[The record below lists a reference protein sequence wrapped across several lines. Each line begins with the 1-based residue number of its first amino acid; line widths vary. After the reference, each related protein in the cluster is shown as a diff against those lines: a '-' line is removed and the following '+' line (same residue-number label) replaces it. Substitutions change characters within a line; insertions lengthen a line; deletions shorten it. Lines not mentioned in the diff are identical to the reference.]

1 MGESTPSEEDEVFQI
16 ASANAGVYYYGSKL
30 DGTDITDIYIY
41 DDDFLKGNSLA
52 YSSALATMS
61 LCLVNAS
68 ISSKRTEDL
77 IMLPKQKEEENREE
91 LDQTITSTKD
101 AVDFSERVYAAGM
114 NMGLTKRDTMLMSL
128 CVEELACYTIE
139 KGFQD
144 KKKHSIDARVAMT
157 DKAWTIS
164 LRDDCKPMNP
174 QEQLQIFKPED
185 EMDNIGL
192 RIVYGCIK
200 DISYSNTMKMNH
212 LMLRLT
218 HDGSI
223 TD

>member
-1 MGESTPSEEDEVFQI
+1 MTITLFLCGFI
-16 ASANAGVYYYGSKL
+16 YARKAS
-30 DGTDITDIYIY
+30 
-41 DDDFLKGNSLA
+41 
-52 YSSALATMS
+52 M
-61 LCLVNAS
+61 
-68 ISSKRTEDL
+68 RTEDL

-192 RIVYGCIK
+192 VVGFAIAFVALVTIAVDAGFKAQMRTAVEATNAGM
-200 DISYSNTMKMNH
+200 SYDSQGLAFTESWHTEKSYPSESKAKAA
-212 LMLRLT
+212 LKERGA
-218 HDGSI
+218 DQGE
-223 TD
+223 